1 MASNSKKQDVF
12 RNEMQI
18 LEELKKVLNQ
28 GDVSNELFRE
38 KYQILCDKYE
48 RLLGEAKF
56 LTSVSDRLQ
65 SKLNVANETLTKQ
78 SDEINTINNDL
89 TVNNQILQDTIDQLV
104 KARVGRK
111 ATSIVLFFAIILFII
126 SEGLLEPIVEENVD
140 SQLVGFMF
148 KGGIALL
155 LKPIDTLVER
165 YLMRQNLKKKD
176 QSLKHMESAVIT
188 ND

>member
-1 MASNSKKQDVF
+1 MGLKSKKDDIF
-12 RNEMQI
+12 RNEKEA
-18 LEELKKVLNQ
+18 LDELKKVLTQ
-28 GDVSNELFRE
+28 EDVSKDILLD
-38 KYQILCDKYE
+38 KYQVLCDKFE

-65 SKLNVANETLTKQ
+65 SKLNVANEKMKVQ
-78 SDEINTINNDL
+78 ADEIGKINNDL
-89 TVNNQILQDTIDQLV
+89 TVNNQVLQDTIDQLV

-126 SEGLLEPIVEENVD
+126 SEGFLEPIVEKNID
-140 SQLVGFMF
+140 SPMVGFMF

-165 YLMRQNLKKKD
+165 YLMRQNLKK
-176 QSLKHMESAVIT
+176 QQEAQTLS
-188 ND
+188 